1 MIRPD
6 EFDLRNLL
14 LGSVFLLIVAGLSTL
29 LYLGRIS
36 VSLIDIIVS
45 TALTAALIVIYSIQ
59 TNLQSDQSEL
69 VEDQTEIMQEQHQV
83 QNKQAEVLVGQKKT
97 QDSQTEIM
105 SSQEG
110 IQERQTEILD
120 NQTALMELE
129 YEPEI
134 VIEDCSFTNSQIRVD
149 ISNIGRGIAKHL
161 YVHTDVHIGSLA
173 PENRGHDP
181 STIPENAWHH
191 SEDALFYRD
200 DDGTEYVNG
209 IGSLQRQNSIDTL
222 TNRVAGGSIGSEEV
236 QAFIGTPKVYRYP
249 PGMGATGIRINQLMA
264 DLREIGI
271 ESVHITFDL
280 IYCNEKT
287 DPTTE
292 DIRVKQITGRA
303 FDLVEY
309 DSLSEFLDMSGPTS
323 GSRQEVIEQISEYPK
338 YPPTNR

>member
-1 MIRPD
+1 MIRSS
-6 EFDLRNLL
+6 EFDSRNLL
-14 LGSVFLLIVAGLSTL
+14 LGGAFLMIVAGLSVL
-29 LYLGRIS
+29 LYFGKVS
-36 VSLIDIIVS
+36 VSLIDVVVS
-45 TALTAALIVIYSIQ
+45 TVLTAALIVIYSIQ
-59 TNLQSDQSEL
+59 TNVQSDQSEL
-69 VEDQTEIMQEQHQV
+69 VEDQTKIMQEQHRV
-83 QNKQAEVLVGQKKT
+83 QDEQTEVLSEQKET

-105 SSQEG
+105 SSQED

-134 VIEDCSFTNSQIRVD
+134 VIENCSFANSEIRVD

-161 YVHTDVHIGSLA
+161 YVHTDVHIGSLE
-173 PENRGHDP
+173 PEHRENDS

-191 SEDALFYRD
+191 SEDALFYRA

-222 TNRVAGGSIGSEEV
+222 TNRVAGGSIGSKEE

-249 PGMGATGIRINQLMA
+249 PGMGATGIGVNELIS

-292 DIRVKQITGRA
+292 DIRVKQVTARA
-303 FDLVEY
+303 FDLGEFK
-309 DSLSEFLDMSGPTS
+309 SLSGFLDLSGPTS
-323 GSRQEVIEQISEYPK
+323 GNREKVVEQISEYPK